1 MLIVQITVYASLVA
15 VRVENT
21 VITESQSVRF
31 YADAVFYEESGVQHI
46 YFHGGIAEYAPF
58 HGETF
63 KFAIEMHITA
73 GTSVKLRCDT
83 AHKVFYEL
91 QIGIVGFN
99 LQVERALWFYGIY
112 VAVYMALGNVFLADM
127 GIKIDTFHFMMP
139 FSVNIGI
146 PQQAVIQSETSDEKI
161 GVHDGLLQYSAGI
174 GRTGSFALEVD
185 SKIGNVEHVTYIDVF

>member
-1 MLIVQITVYASLVA
+1 
-15 VRVENT
+15 
-21 VITESQSVRF
+21 
-31 YADAVFYEESGVQHI
+31 
-46 YFHGGIAEYAPF
+46 
-58 HGETF
+58 
-63 KFAIEMHITA
+63 MHITA

-83 AHKVFYEL
+83 AHEVFYEL

-99 LQVERALWFYGIY
+99 LQVERTLWFYGIY

-161 GVHDGLLQYSAGI
+161 GVHDGFLQYSAGI

-185 SKIGNVEHVTYIDVF
+185 SKIGNVEHVTYINVFQIQADRIFGLLREDAVDAEMPVLMAEIEVVDMYLPGVNDHL